1 MATPYSGLFIRHQMG
16 DTPSSMGTGWS
27 ASPDIILA
35 GTTPAPNPGAY
46 VTPTGY
52 QTDYGS
58 TVYLDQANFTYVR
71 ALNASSGAITGRIW
85 LYYVPSNLCLWTQNW
100 LSAPIVVG
108 DQSVNYTLISAQ
120 ALNDIVVTNPPFVV
134 TPPPPAG
141 GGHYCVTAIAEN
153 PPLSD
158 PPVSPIPAGSMGTFA
173 QLVQFILDHPNMG
186 WRNTVDVEQNVP
198 TFQQVVPITNA
209 DAGGQLSIG
218 IQCKGMTSGFYS
230 FSVPGPDADN
240 TIIVSTTQI
249 TNPNAQLTVPVTW
262 PAGFNS
268 SITLNYYADPQAKD
282 PPPPGATISGLV
294 IIPTDQ
300 IVQELFGGAEL
311 DFIRRYGLPEQFHMF
326 DSPKRSSI
334 RPIYAHVLGSAPTRF
349 TAPT

>member
-1 MATPYSGLFIRHQMG
+1 METRCSAVMGSVPEFACWMPIPCVSSRPSPRAPSFHSESPARLTAREFSQPTSTAKTSAFSSRCSLPEAAVWTGEKENIMATPYSGLFIRHQMG

-120 ALNDIVVTNPPFVV
+120 ALNDIVVTNPPFVL

-141 GGHYCVTAIAEN
+141 CGHYCVTAIAEN

-158 PPVSPIPAGSMGTFA
+158 PPVSPIPAGSMGKFA
-173 QLVQFILDHPNMG
+173 QLVQFN
-186 WRNTVDVEQNVP
+186 
-198 TFQQVVPITNA
+198 
-209 DAGGQLSIG
+209 LS
-218 IQCKGMTSGFYS
+218 
-230 FSVPGPDADN
+230 
-240 TIIVSTTQI
+240 
-249 TNPNAQLTVPVTW
+249 
-262 PAGFNS
+262 
-268 SITLNYYADPQAKD
+268 
-282 PPPPGATISGLV
+282 
-294 IIPTDQ
+294 
-300 IVQELFGGAEL
+300 
-311 DFIRRYGLPEQFHMF
+311 
-326 DSPKRSSI
+326 
-334 RPIYAHVLGSAPTRF
+334 
-349 TAPT
+349 